1 MQFPP
6 QCSGVQ
12 WSPRQLYNKQCSPVC
27 FSLMKLQLC
36 ERAIYTCE
44 QLCYSKVSLS
54 CTTVF
59 SNVWLQCSS
68 LIQSKLHASFQRPL
82 RGLCRGLMEAT
93 ELMER
98 PEGGLHQ
105 APVHYFKRHEVE
117 EAATGWTNA
126 NACLLWPSCTAQP
139 SSIQNPKSGLTNAI
153 NIYCNNWNVLGN
165 YIL

>member
-1 MQFPP
+1 MSYTGIT
-6 QCSGVQ
+6 SG
-12 WSPRQLYNKQCSPVC
+12 
-27 FSLMKLQLC
+27 
-36 ERAIYTCE
+36 

-54 CTTVF
+54 CTVF
-59 SNVWLQCSS
+59 SDVLLQCSS

-117 EAATGWTNA
+117 ELRPPPVELMQTHACSDPAAA
-126 NACLLWPSCTAQP
+126 QQKAVLL
-139 SSIQNPKSGLTNAI
+139 SSSSHPK
-153 NIYCNNWNVLGN
+153 LGQVSRM
-165 YIL
+165 L